1 MATERE
7 DHDLQAGLPD
17 LQAHS
22 PEPDWLPEASDEAR
36 FDQIFEAMSASAT
49 EPSEAEGGIPTTV
62 RTVSVPDFP
71 DTGSEQG
78 GDAADR
84 APADSD
90 EPDPAPAAAA
100 LPSRRQR
107 RMEEQARKRR
117 GTPVGNA
124 IWALLGL
131 IGLVLLVMW
140 AINALA
146 GGGEGEDATVERNPS
161 PGADGV
167 IAKEVPA
174 AQLELGDCLT
184 DYTGPNEPAT
194 VVTCSTPHVAQL
206 VGRKVY
212 AEEDSYPGDDALVAS
227 AQEFCTSLE
236 LEVPEDLD
244 TETTLTRPIADTWK
258 TGDRTVDC
266 LMVLKS
272 GTTEQSFLPDD
283 AQTASPEPEESS
295 PADSPTSSP
304 SPTSED

>member
-7 DHDLQAGLPD
+7 DHELQAGLPD

-22 PEPDWLPEASDEAR
+22 PEPEWLPEASDEAR
-36 FDQIFEAMSASAT
+36 FDQIYAAMDAQANAPDEAA
-49 EPSEAEGGIPTTV
+49 GGVPTTV

-71 DTGSEQG
+71 DVGSQQDQEAV
-78 GDAADR
+78 DAELAD
-84 APADSD
+84 AH

-107 RMEEQARKRR
+107 RLEEQARKRR

-124 IWALLGL
+124 IWAVLGL

-140 AINALA
+140 AINAIS
-146 GGGEGEDATVERNPS
+146 GGADGQQAEVERNPS

-194 VVTCSTPHVAQL
+194 VVTCTTPHVAQL

-212 AEEDSYPGDDALVAS
+212 AEDDSYPGDDALVAS

-236 LEVPEDLD
+236 LNVPDDLE
-244 TETTLTRPIADTWK
+244 TETTLTRPIAETWK
-258 TGDRTVDC
+258 SGDRAVDC
-266 LMVLKS
+266 LVVLKS
-272 GTTEQSFLPDD
+272 GTTEESFLPED
-283 AQTASPEPEESS
+283 AQTASPEP
-295 PADSPTSSP
+295 TSP
-304 SPTSED
+304 SPTSPSPTKSD